1 MGKMAPVD
9 LLNASLQKASIC
21 KKRYNMLEAH
31 KGKCNKTSYAY
42 NYLTIL
48 LLPKG
53 KNVANIFS
61 NQSVIR
67 SDQISRSVVFDS
79 L

>member
-1 MGKMAPVD
+1 MFEE
-9 LLNASLQKASIC
+9 Q
-21 KKRYNMLEAH
+21 
-31 KGKCNKTSYAY
+31 KGKCNITSYAY

-61 NQSVIR
+61 NQSVIVEFIYVSFLFHSYSQTR
-67 SDQISRSVVFDS
+67 AEVELLD
-79 L
+79 

>member
-1 MGKMAPVD
+1 MF
-9 LLNASLQKASIC
+9 
-21 KKRYNMLEAH
+21 EAH

-61 NQSVIR
+61 NQSVIVEFIYV
-67 SDQISRSVVFDS
+67 SFLFHSYSQTGAEVELLD
-79 L
+79 

>member
-1 MGKMAPVD
+1 MF
-9 LLNASLQKASIC
+9 
-21 KKRYNMLEAH
+21 EAH

>member
-1 MGKMAPVD
+1 MF
-9 LLNASLQKASIC
+9 
-21 KKRYNMLEAH
+21 EAH

-61 NQSVIR
+61 NQSVIVEFIYVSFLFHSYSQTR
-67 SDQISRSVVFDS
+67 AEVEELD
-79 L
+79 